1 MVHSV
6 STEMMVSTGADS
18 EAPRERERE
27 ERMVEVCS
35 APQERMRSVPSDSW
49 YPASLARARMCGC
62 MSVLGSKATYFEILA
77 RLR

>member
-6 STEMMVSTGADS
+6 STEMMVSTGAN
-18 EAPRERERE
+18 EAREREME
-27 ERMVEVCS
+27 ERMVEVSS
-35 APQERMRSVPSDSW
+35 APQERMMSVPSDSW

>member
-6 STEMMVSTGADS
+6 STEMMVSTGADD
-18 EAPRERERE
+18 EARELRQRE
-27 ERMVEVCS
+27 EMMVEVSS
-35 APQERMRSVPSDSW
+35 APQERMMRVPSDSW

>member
-6 STEMMVSTGADS
+6 STEMMVSTGGAD
-18 EAPRERERE
+18 EALERERE

-62 MSVLGSKATYFEILA
+62 MSVLGSKATYFEVLA